1 MNGTINNKKPTQQ
14 SNSPLSKKENSS
26 ITKSPNKTIT
36 RASEKDTKPQFDFKQ
51 TGIHDRELL
60 IEVNLLP
67 LENDPTAAGKNLLQ
81 LGHIFEFDANK
92 SKKAFEYYFEAADT
106 ENNPLACIHLALYY
120 QHGEGIL
127 AANQRQLSI
136 KEALTYKP
144 KELSI
149 TDIKNAA
156 YYFSK
161 AIFHEQN
168 SEARDVYKQLYNNF
182 RQDYCETH
190 FIDIEKHLLENL
202 PEANQCSMDLFHEH
216 LSSAQDSEG
225 RDHVIGVI
233 NGVLKDCTIEV
244 LFSSLK
250 YCLDTRKMDLKLTL
264 GKLITIL
271 IIRKKPNINTTNEL
285 VIFIKLTTG
294 EITKRSN
301 KQECGEINEISKI
314 VSQYRG
320 SIELLRASI
329 CRPHKLELASELL
342 KHSQT
347 QYEDLVIFLQNWI
360 PSVAD
365 PLKIQER
372 ITASKKVNY
381 TLTDSEL
388 LNLINSHLD
397 SINYSSIPR
406 ENIESALNYLCY
418 CLRNSKNKETVFLKI
433 ISIIENKELMN
444 RINIKITDLE
454 KTYMYVYYAQLCN
467 VLLGSKSINNHLQLI
482 NSLNLKNLYH
492 TFLEQNPS
500 HFPEVARIKYNEL
513 VQLAFVFAYEGANAA
528 IPTAAACQRVA
539 ALLAYPE
546 KILWIFPKE
555 FKDLDGTKRAE
566 LIGKYNQKGKQIESK
581 TQKK

>member
-285 VIFIKLTTG
+285 VIFIKLTT
-294 EITKRSN
+294 
-301 KQECGEINEISKI
+301 
-314 VSQYRG
+314 
-320 SIELLRASI
+320 
-329 CRPHKLELASELL
+329 
-342 KHSQT
+342 
-347 QYEDLVIFLQNWI
+347 
-360 PSVAD
+360 
-365 PLKIQER
+365 
-372 ITASKKVNY
+372 
-381 TLTDSEL
+381 
-388 LNLINSHLD
+388 
-397 SINYSSIPR
+397 
-406 ENIESALNYLCY
+406 
-418 CLRNSKNKETVFLKI
+418 
-433 ISIIENKELMN
+433 
-444 RINIKITDLE
+444 
-454 KTYMYVYYAQLCN
+454 
-467 VLLGSKSINNHLQLI
+467 
-482 NSLNLKNLYH
+482 
-492 TFLEQNPS
+492 
-500 HFPEVARIKYNEL
+500 
-513 VQLAFVFAYEGANAA
+513 
-528 IPTAAACQRVA
+528 
-539 ALLAYPE
+539 
-546 KILWIFPKE
+546 
-555 FKDLDGTKRAE
+555 
-566 LIGKYNQKGKQIESK
+566 
-581 TQKK
+581 